1 MFTNKDTQH
10 TADTV
15 LTSEQD
21 DCSPTV
27 SSSQNNLTI
36 NAASPHQMIP
46 SRGSWNK
53 TQISSR
59 EKISEMMECLEHNSK
74 NYPSKA
80 NICKGIGSSTCI
92 NTYNSQSSNSPI
104 VNYYSPIEQKNL
116 LMRDSFHNNNFN
128 FSPSTIFN
136 HRKNSSLSPQIN
148 FSNDGS
154 SNQSPSNRMIDET
167 KTLQEKLEGH
177 FTISDSYS
185 DNEYDNNS
193 QNVLSGKIEK
203 KKESDSESSEEV
215 ADKKALYMLSF
226 NSDDP
231 SDEDKQG
238 NNNNKE
244 QQNNYEHMSLIQS
257 KLLSGLSNKMG
268 DQIENEMSIQNYKN
282 KLVNNNTTN
291 ISCKLFNKKTNDNI
305 NTNNTS
311 KNNEYKP
318 NTNVSNKPTKDNTN
332 IEYEIKQNVLTPTL
346 TTNNTF
352 SNTKK
357 KQPTYNNNNNYKKQY
372 QKIKRIEPSTY
383 IDVPLDKLIPNIHSL
398 GTDQGGCRYLQKII
412 ETNPADSVTLLYK
425 PLLNYLH
432 TLSNDAFG
440 NYLIQKLILYLTPS
454 QLSEVISLYNINIY
468 DIGTNPHGT
477 RVLQNLIN
485 HLSTDELKEKFFQSL
500 KPMIVPLLKDLNGTH
515 IVQKFANDYPKYS
528 PDIDNIIIENCSE
541 LASNR
546 HGCCVIQHY
555 FKQYKGDLLEKLI
568 NKIINDTLIL
578 IPNQFGNYVMQS
590 ILAMNNVK
598 YGNAIT
604 SKIAGNIS
612 YYAKHKYSSNVVEKC
627 FDHCDDKHK
636 NELISNLNKPDVIKD
651 LLLDEHGNY
660 IIQKALMCCDA
671 ETQKTIL
678 EIIIP
683 LIDQLKGLAFG
694 ERIINRL
701 YKSYPKYFG
710 NESNMYN
717 SMNNKDYDN
726 NNKKGKNKYNKKN
739 QNNNNNSKRYY
750 NYKKKNPT
758 FN

>member
-1 MFTNKDTQH
+1 MFTNKETTPH
-10 TADTV
+10 TTDTV

-27 SSSQNNLTI
+27 SSSQNNLTT
-36 NAASPHQMIP
+36 NAASPHQVVP
-46 SRGSWNK
+46 SRGSW
-53 TQISSR
+53 TSR

-154 SNQSPSNRMIDET
+154 LNQSPSNRMIDET

-193 QNVLSGKIEK
+193 PNVLSTKIEK

-215 ADKKALYMLSF
+215 ADKKDLYMLSF

-238 NNNNKE
+238 NNNNNKE
-244 QQNNYEHMSLIQS
+244 QQQQNNNYEHMLLIQS
-257 KLLSGLSNKMG
+257 KLLLGLSNKMG
-268 DQIENEMSIQNYKN
+268 DQIDNEMSIHNYKN
-282 KLVNNNTTN
+282 NNNTVS
-291 ISCKLFNKKTNDNI
+291 ISHKLFNKKTNN
-305 NTNNTS
+305 NTNN
-311 KNNEYKP
+311 NDYKQ
-318 NTNVSNKPTKDNTN
+318 KPTKDNNNN
-332 IEYEIKQNVLTPTL
+332 IEYEIKQNTLTPTPTS
-346 TTNNTF
+346 TTNTF
-352 SNTKK
+352 PNPKK
-357 KQPTYNNNNNYKKQY
+357 KQNNNTNYKKQY
-372 QKIKRIEPSTY
+372 QKIKRLEPSTY

-432 TLSNDAFG
+432 ILSNDAFG

-485 HLSTDELKEKFFQSL
+485 HLSTDELKEKFFQCL

-515 IVQKFANDYPKYS
+515 IVQKFSNDYPKYS
-528 PDIDNIIIENCSE
+528 PDIDNIIIDNCSE

-555 FKQYKGDLLEKLI
+555 FKQYKGELLEKLI

-578 IPNQFGNYVMQS
+578 ITNQFGNYVMQS

-604 SKIAGNIS
+604 SKIVGNIS

-627 FDHCDDKHK
+627 FDHCDDKYR
-636 NELISNLNKPDVIKD
+636 NELINNLNKDDVIKD

-660 IIQKALMCCDA
+660 IIQKALMCCDG
-671 ETQKTIL
+671 ETQKTL
-678 EIIIP
+678 LDVIIP
-683 LIDQLKGLAFG
+683 LIEKLKGLAFG

-701 YKSYPKYFG
+701 YKSYPKYFANEG
-710 NESNMYN
+710 NVYN
-717 SMNNKDYDN
+717 TMNNNKDYDN
-726 NNKKGKNKYNKKN
+726 NNSNKKGKSKYNKKN
-739 QNNNNNSKRYY
+739 QGNNNNNKRYH
-750 NYKKKNPT
+750 NYKKKNAN